1 MIAKKEIIVLNGGG
15 HKGIVKISRLTGRQ
29 GYIKINC
36 SLDFRPNGAK
46 LYLIGNNIAQTVLN
60 DTNCDVEVPFDASD
74 EIGCVL
80 RSSSVTMFGG
90 SGSKSE
96 MLKKIDAFN
105 RETTVKAS
113 ACEAPEAT
121 AKQKKE
127 VISDEADADGSLQS
141 TSSQSNAKVQK
152 SVSPDEPDSDDSLQS
167 TSSRSNAKVQKSVN
181 PDEPDSDDSLQNR
194 ISQRKE
200 KAFVGVASKAEASV
214 FSEWTKYDG
223 NNFYYAVKPQID
235 EMFICY
241 PSDDLLTAT
250 VPNSKWVRV
259 DAEDGYYVVGL
270 LFDGDDPSFI
280 CYGVPQADE
289 GGQAPAELENTCVW
303 LPVASDDIAGYWMIY
318 QSAKTGEIIK

>member
-46 LYLIGNNIAQTVLN
+46 LYLIGNDIAQTVLN
-60 DTNCDVEVPFDASD
+60 DTNCDVEVPFDASG

-105 RETTVKAS
+105 RAQAVKAS
-113 ACEAPEAT
+113 ACEAAEAAT
-121 AKQKKE
+121 KTKNE
-127 VISDEADADGSLQS
+127 VGPDEPDLDE
-141 TSSQSNAKVQK
+141 SSQDTVSRNNAKVQK
-152 SVSPDEPDSDDSLQS
+152 SVSPDEPDSDDSLQ
-167 TSSRSNAKVQKSVN
+167 
-181 PDEPDSDDSLQNR
+181 NR
-194 ISQRKE
+194 ISPRKE

-241 PSDDLLTAT
+241 PSDDLLAAT

-280 CYGVPQADE
+280 CYGVPQTDE

-303 LPVASDDIAGYWMIY
+303 LPVASDDIAGYWIIY

>member
-46 LYLIGNNIAQTVLN
+46 LYLIGNDIAQTVLN
-60 DTNCDVEVPFDASD
+60 DTNCDVEVPFDASG

-105 RETTVKAS
+105 RAQAVKAS
-113 ACEAPEAT
+113 ACEAAEAAT
-121 AKQKKE
+121 KTKNE
-127 VISDEADADGSLQS
+127 VGHDEPDFDE
-141 TSSQSNAKVQK
+141 SSQDTVSRNNAKVQK
-152 SVSPDEPDSDDSLQS
+152 SVSPDEPDL
-167 TSSRSNAKVQKSVN
+167 
-181 PDEPDSDDSLQNR
+181 DDSLQNR

-241 PSDDLLTAT
+241 PSDDLLAAT

-280 CYGVPQADE
+280 CYGVPQTDE

-303 LPVASDDIAGYWMIY
+303 LPVASDDIAGYWIIY

>member
-36 SLDFRPNGAK
+36 SLDFRPNNAK
-46 LYLIGNNIAQTVLN
+46 LYLIGNNIAQTALN
-60 DTNCDVEVPFDASD
+60 NTNCDVEVPFDASD
-74 EIGCVL
+74 EIGCVM

-105 RETTVKAS
+105 REMTVKAS

-121 AKQKKE
+121 AKPKKE
-127 VISDEADADGSLQS
+127 VISDEADADCSPQS
-141 TSSQSNAKVQK
+141 TSSQ
-152 SVSPDEPDSDDSLQS
+152 
-167 TSSRSNAKVQKSVN
+167 SNAKVQKSVN

-280 CYGVPQADE
+280 CYGVPQTDE
-289 GGQAPAELENTCVW
+289 RGQAPAELENTCVW

>member
-80 RSSSVTMFGG
+80 RSSSITMFGG

-121 AKQKKE
+121 VKQKKE
-127 VISDEADADGSLQS
+127 VISDEADADGSLW
-141 TSSQSNAKVQK
+141 
-152 SVSPDEPDSDDSLQS
+152 SPY
-167 TSSRSNAKVQKSVN
+167 A
-181 PDEPDSDDSLQNR
+181 
-194 ISQRKE
+194 
-200 KAFVGVASKAEASV
+200 
-214 FSEWTKYDG
+214 G

-280 CYGVPQADE
+280 CYGVPQTDE